1 MTRSRPARESERS
14 PLGRRR
20 MLFALAR
27 AVLIWERL
35 WPRLWLAVAIA
46 TLFVAMALSDSL
58 PSLPAWLHVSILIG
72 FIGLFGLALRDV
84 LRGDYRIGDAETNHR
99 IECDSGL
106 DHRPLTALEDRIA
119 AGSGDPDS
127 ETLWQAHLLRVSEA
141 ARNLRVWL
149 PSPGMASRDPYGLRA
164 VAVLLL
170 VVAGAGAI
178 GDVLP
183 RLERALVPRFGVT
196 GGGQISLDVWIT
208 PPAYTG
214 LAPMFL
220 ERPRAEN
227 DSLAAVSPVLPP
239 VRIPVGS
246 VLLAQTGKSDS
257 APSIRL
263 GERVIEFAVIG
274 SSVDPGGYRAETIIE
289 DADRNV
295 TGLSVGIGADPVAHW
310 PVQVIAD
317 TPPEVEF
324 TGPPKQTGRAH
335 LFLEFEARD
344 DYAVAGVQ
352 VVIRHRD
359 GLTIPNGGDAIRID
373 LPAPGLG
380 SDQVKGSTI
389 QNLAAHPWAGLEVE
403 VQLHALDA
411 RGQAGAS
418 DVFPMILP
426 ERTFNHPVARAIVEA
441 RKELNIP
448 TPVVLD
454 QVIRMLDDLASRPQH
469 FFNDTVV
476 FLALS
481 FARGRLIYDPEMAA
495 VASVQ
500 KLLWDTALRLEDGDF
515 SIAERDLREIQERLA
530 AAMREGASGEELE
543 RLMDELQQALD
554 KYLSALAEH
563 MEREGLT
570 NAPPGSTPQMVEGG
584 DLQQMIE
591 QAREL
596 ARTGAM
602 DAARQMLSQLNQMLD
617 NIREG
622 MRMAQPSE
630 EMSQARQLMDGL
642 RGLTQRQQKLLDDS
656 FRRVQE
662 DARNQGPQTP
672 GALQGPGSDQSA
684 REGSERNPNAK
695 PGDGPGP
702 GAGADQEKLRRELGR
717 LMLQMDQLL
726 GSIPAPLGQAERS
739 MRGAADSL
747 KRGDAAGAVPQQ
759 TDAVDRLRQAADGLS
774 EQMARRF
781 GQATGMIPG
790 QSGMRPGPGGGDPFG
805 RRPGGAFGAS
815 VDDGNVRVPTRM
827 EMLRAREIV
836 DELRRRSGEH
846 TRPKPELNYIERL
859 LRRF

>member
-1 MTRSRPARESERS
+1 
-14 PLGRRR
+14 
-20 MLFALAR
+20 
-27 AVLIWERL
+27 
-35 WPRLWLAVAIA
+35 
-46 TLFVAMALSDSL
+46 
-58 PSLPAWLHVSILIG
+58 VSVLIG
-72 FIGLFGLALRDV
+72 FAGLFGFALHDSMT
-84 LRGDYRIGDAETNHR
+84 GDYRISDADANHR

-106 DHRPLTALEDRIA
+106 EHRPLTALDDRMA
-119 AGSGDPDS
+119 AGVGDPAS
-127 ETLWQAHLLRVSEA
+127 EAFWQAHLLRVSEA

-149 PSPGMASRDPYGLRA
+149 PSPGMAGRDPYGLRA
-164 VAVLLL
+164 ITVLLL
-170 VVAGAGAI
+170 VVAGVGAI
-178 GDVLP
+178 GDVAP
-183 RLERALVPRFGVT
+183 RLGRALSPQFGAIS
-196 GGGQISLDVWIT
+196 GGPVSLDVWIT

-220 ERPRAEN
+220 ERPGPDVSAGN
-227 DSLAAVSPVLPP
+227 AASPARPP
-239 VRIPVGS
+239 VRVPVGS
-246 VLLAQTGKSDS
+246 VLLAQTGESSS

-263 GERVIEFAVIG
+263 GERLIEFAVIG
-274 SSVDPGGYRAETIIE
+274 NPADPGGYRAETIFE

-295 TGLSVGIGADPVAHW
+295 TGFSVEIGQSSIAQW
-310 PVQVIAD
+310 PVQIIAD
-317 TPPEVEF
+317 IPPEVEF
-324 TGPPKQTGRAH
+324 TGPPKQTGRAN
-335 LFLEFEARD
+335 LYLEFEARD
-344 DYAVAGVQ
+344 DYAVAEVQ
-352 VVIRHRD
+352 AVIRHRD
-359 GLTIPNGGDAIRID
+359 GLTVPNGDDAIRIE

-380 SDQVKGSTI
+380 SAQVKGNTI

-403 VQLHALDA
+403 IQLHALDA

-426 ERTFNHPVARAIVEA
+426 ERTFNHPVARAIVVA

-448 TPVVLD
+448 TPAVLD
-454 QVIRMLDDLASRPQH
+454 QVIMMLDDLASRPQH

-476 FLALS
+476 FLALT
-481 FARGRLIYDPEMAA
+481 FARSRLIYDPEVAA

-500 KLLWDTALRLEDGDF
+500 KLLWDTALRIEDGDF

-530 AAMREGASGEELE
+530 AAMRDGVSGEELE
-543 RLMDELQQALD
+543 RLMDELQRALD

-570 NAPPGSTPQMVEGG
+570 ETPPGSVPRMIDGG
-584 DLQQMIE
+584 DLRQIIE

-622 MRMAQPSE
+622 MRMVQPSE
-630 EMSQARQLMDGL
+630 EMNQARQLMDGL
-642 RGLTQRQQKLLDDS
+642 RGLTQRQQQLLDDS
-656 FRRVQE
+656 FRRMQ
-662 DARNQGPQTP
+662 DDSRNPETDTL
-672 GALQGPGSDQSA
+672 GALQGPGSDQA
-684 REGSERNPNAK
+684 GREGREQK

-702 GAGADQEKLRRELGR
+702 GIGASQEKLRRELGR

-739 MRGAADSL
+739 MRGAVDSL
-747 KRGDAAGAVPQQ
+747 NRGDTAGAVPQQ
-759 TDAVDRLRQAADGLS
+759 TDAVDKLRQAAEGLS

-781 GQATGMIPG
+781 GPAAGMVPG

-815 VDDGNVRVPTRM
+815 VDDGEVRVPTRM
-827 EMLRAREIV
+827 EMRRAREIV
-836 DELRRRSGEH
+836 DELRRRSGERD
-846 TRPKPELNYIERL
+846 RPKPELNYIERL